1 MERPADR
8 FLRWALPTLGGLLV
22 MAAYAFPLFMR
33 GASLFAGDGDPGRH
47 IRVGSYILETRSI
60 PRVDLFSH
68 TMQGEPFIPF
78 EWLSEAIFA
87 GFHMSAGLAGAA
99 VLTALLFGGT
109 VALVYLTMVRS
120 GVSTFVAFLFA
131 FVSMTLQA
139 MHLHPRPH
147 MFTTLLV
154 AVFAF
159 ILLEAR
165 RDRRTGRLLLLPPL
179 MAVWANLHGGFLV
192 GFILLFMFAA
202 DSWLTWRGTRGES
215 SPRYA
220 MWITGVL
227 GLCFLASLLTPAGLE
242 LWPHTTGYLKEDWL
256 VDFTQEYMSPDFH
269 DPLIKLFLVVLLL
282 GTAVLALVRSRVDLL
297 GLATW
302 LLFTA
307 FALHSGR
314 NIPLFAVLALPWL
327 ATWTIALAD
336 QDTRPGRA
344 LDRFMEWTR
353 RLSRTEAT
361 LTGWP
366 IVAVGVVVLT
376 AAALRPDRRE
386 VYSFSSEVFPV
397 AAVESLLESDVELVG
412 PVYNEFGW
420 GGYLL
425 YRAWPEIPVFIDGQT
440 DFYGEELTQEYVR
453 IRGLRP
459 DWETLLDKHG
469 VRWALI
475 PVDAPLA
482 QGLELHAD
490 WERVYSDSVAVA
502 FVLEAASPA
511 SSK

>member
-1 MERPADR
+1 VEQPADR
-8 FLRWALPTLGGLLV
+8 FLRWVLPTLGGLLV
-22 MAAYAFPLFMR
+22 MAAYAFPLFLR
-33 GASLFAGDGDPGRH
+33 RASLFAGDGDPGRH

-60 PRVDLFSH
+60 PRVDIFSH

-78 EWLSEAIFA
+78 EWLSEVIFA
-87 GFHMSAGLAGAA
+87 GFHASGGLAGAA
-99 VLTALLFGGT
+99 VLTALLFGAT

-120 GVSTFVAFLFA
+120 GVPTFVAFLFA
-131 FVSMTLQA
+131 FASMTLQA
-139 MHLHPRPH
+139 LHLHPRPH

-154 AVFAF
+154 AAFAF

-192 GFILLFMFAA
+192 GFILLFMFAVDA
-202 DSWLTWRGTRGES
+202 WLTWRGTRQES
-215 SPRYA
+215 PPRYA
-220 MWITGVL
+220 VWVTGIL
-227 GLCFLASLLTPAGLE
+227 GLSFLASLLTPAGFE
-242 LWPHTTGYLKEDWL
+242 LWPHTTGYLGEDWL
-256 VDFTQEYMSPDFH
+256 VDFTQEYNSPDFH
-269 DPLIKLFLVVLLL
+269 NPLVKLFLVALMA
-282 GTAVLALVRSRVDLL
+282 GTVVLALVRSRVDLL

-327 ATWTIALAD
+327 ATWTIDLAD
-336 QDTRPGRA
+336 QDSGPGRA
-344 LDRFMEWTR
+344 LDRFMDWTR
-353 RLSRTEAT
+353 RLSHTEAT
-361 LTGWP
+361 LKGWP
-366 IVAVGVVVLT
+366 VAALGVVLLT
-376 AAALRPDRRE
+376 VAALRPDRSE
-386 VYSFSSEVFPV
+386 VYRFSSEVFPV
-397 AAVESLLESDVELVG
+397 EAVESILESDVELAG

-453 IRGLRP
+453 IRELRP
-459 DWETLLDKHG
+459 DWEALLDKHG
-469 VRWALI
+469 IRWALI

-482 QGLELHAD
+482 QGLEFHTD
-490 WERVYSDSVAVA
+490 WERVYSDSVAVT
-502 FVLEAASPA
+502 FVLEAAAPA
-511 SSK
+511 GSK

>member
-1 MERPADR
+1 
-8 FLRWALPTLGGLLV
+8 

-120 GVSTFVAFLFA
+120 GVPTFVAFLFA

-227 GLCFLASLLTPAGLE
+227 GLCFLASLLSPARLE

-256 VDFTQEYMSPDFH
+256 VDFTQEYMSPNFH
-269 DPLIKLFLVVLLL
+269 DPLIKL
-282 GTAVLALVRSRVDLL
+282 
-297 GLATW
+297 
-302 LLFTA
+302 
-307 FALHSGR
+307 R